1 MSYRAIVL
9 DVDGTL
15 VDDQG
20 TIRPKTLQ
28 RLRDVERRG
37 VRVMVAT
44 GRSEMGVLPI
54 LRELGLD
61 TPAVVFNGAGVYCP
75 VEERLIELRIL
86 GKRAVRHA
94 LEFAREEDLL
104 AMVVRAGRKFA
115 TRPRDDHERQAVGL
129 LEALELVPRE
139 ELPSQALVR
148 VSVFSR
154 RHGDADQFAATFS
167 ACLEDR
173 VYLTWF
179 PLNVLADQRGN
190 ALQVIDVQPDCGGKR
205 EALRLLDERYAI
217 APEEVVC
224 VGDASNDV
232 PMLEAA
238 GLGVAMRNGMPSAL
252 EAADRVIG
260 DNNTDALADL
270 VDELFGE

>member
-15 VDDQG
+15 VDDEG
-20 TIRPKTLQ
+20 AIRAKTLE
-28 RLRDVERRG
+28 RLRAAEASG
-37 VRVMVAT
+37 VRVMLAT
-44 GRSEMGVLPI
+44 GRSEMGTIPI
-54 LRELGLD
+54 LRELGFD

-75 VEERLIELRIL
+75 VEERLLEHRVL
-86 GKRAVRHA
+86 GQDTIQRTF
-94 LEFAREEDLL
+94 EFAYREDLMM
-104 AMVVRAGRKFA
+104 MVAVVGRKFVSH
-115 TRPRDDHERQAVGL
+115 PRDEHERQAVEL
-129 LEALELVPRE
+129 LEALDLVPRE
-139 ELPSQALVR
+139 ELPDRALVR
-148 VSVFSR
+148 ASVFSR
-154 RHGDADQFAATFS
+154 RHGSADQFAATFS
-167 ACLEDR
+167 ALLEEQ

-190 ALQVIDVQPDCGGKR
+190 ELQVVDVQPECGGKR
-205 EALRLLDERYAI
+205 EALRVLQDRYEI

-238 GLGVAMRNGMPSAL
+238 GLGVAMGNGMSEAHA
-252 EAADRVIG
+252 AADRVIG

-270 VDELFGE
+270 IDELFGG